1 MTAYGRLRDAAE
13 RLGTREDTLR
23 NRQALSTA
31 SRACKDAAVEFRAA
45 LARHPD
51 RSSAAAQKLARD
63 FQGLLRNAERIM
75 SMSEDRERRY
85 KAVDEGRGGSGAGA
99 GVVSSGPGAAALDD
113 EQRQSQQQRRQEEE
127 AHHQQQQ
134 KLYQQ
139 RQQQLV
145 SEALSTQRQL
155 EENEATIADRDAA
168 VRDISSQIGQVHE
181 IFRDLA
187 VLVSDQGAQ
196 VDDLESNLGQATQHV
211 DRAGQQL
218 QRAETRQ
225 RNSRNVWCFLFLL
238 IAALLA
244 VLLLVIAA

>member
-13 RLGTREDTLR
+13 RLGTHEDTLR
-23 NRQALSTA
+23 SRAALAAA
-31 SRACKDAAVEFRAA
+31 SRACKDAAVDFRAA

-75 SMSEDRERRY
+75 SMAQERERRF
-85 KAVDEGRGGSGAGA
+85 KAVDDPSRAGGARAGA
-99 GVVSSGPGAAALDD
+99 ARGAPPPEDD
-113 EQRQSQQQRRQEEE
+113 RRQQQAQL
-127 AHHQQQQ
+127 AQAQAQLQ
-134 KLYQQ
+134 LQ
-139 RQQQLV
+139 RQQR
-145 SEALSTQRQL
+145 EALAEAVSTQRQL

-168 VRDISSQIGQVHE
+168 VREISSQIGQVHE

-211 DRAGQQL
+211 ERAGQQL

-225 RNSRNVWCFLFLL
+225 RNSRNVWCFLFLVL
-238 IAALLA
+238 AALLA
-244 VLLLVIAA
+244 VLVLVIAA